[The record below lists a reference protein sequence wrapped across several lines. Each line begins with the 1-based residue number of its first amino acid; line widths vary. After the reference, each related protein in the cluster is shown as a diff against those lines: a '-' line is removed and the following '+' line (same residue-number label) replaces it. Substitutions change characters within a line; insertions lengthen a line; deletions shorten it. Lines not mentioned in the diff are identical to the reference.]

1 MFWLNWSTCW
11 SNWEDLLH
19 HVCLWESSLAS
30 ATGSVLLV
38 AAYHQLNSYT
48 TSKDIDVSTLSS
60 SITLSVLVLSSS
72 VVSKFRVS
80 KQTKLTMEESNRH
93 IWVFYKLKHLK
104 WITLPICSSNCP
116 SNDWIPS
123 RSKTLSNFEYL
134 KTYLTC

>member
-1 MFWLNWSTCW
+1 MFWLNWSKCW

-60 SITLSVLVLSSS
+60 SITLSVVVQLILNLVLQWFPNLGSLNRPNWLWRKAIVIYEFSTS
-72 VVSKFRVS
+72 LSISNESRFLFALVTVHPMTGFLPDP
-80 KQTKLTMEESNRH
+80 KL
-93 IWVFYKLKHLK
+93 
-104 WITLPICSSNCP
+104 
-116 SNDWIPS
+116 
-123 RSKTLSNFEYL
+123 
-134 KTYLTC
+134 

>member
-60 SITLSVLVLSSS
+60 SITLSVLVQLILNLVLQWFPNLGSLNRPNWLWRKAIVIYEFSTSLSISNES
-72 VVSKFRVS
+72 RFLFALVTVHPMIGFLPDP
-80 KQTKLTMEESNRH
+80 KL
-93 IWVFYKLKHLK
+93 
-104 WITLPICSSNCP
+104 
-116 SNDWIPS
+116 
-123 RSKTLSNFEYL
+123 
-134 KTYLTC
+134 

>member
-60 SITLSVLVLSSS
+60 SITLSVLVQLILNLVLQWFPNLGSLNRPNWLWRKAIVIYEFSTSLSISNES
-72 VVSKFRVS
+72 RFLFALVTVHPMTEFLPDP
-80 KQTKLTMEESNRH
+80 KL
-93 IWVFYKLKHLK
+93 
-104 WITLPICSSNCP
+104 
-116 SNDWIPS
+116 
-123 RSKTLSNFEYL
+123 
-134 KTYLTC
+134 

>member
-1 MFWLNWSTCW
+1 MFWLNWSKCW

-60 SITLSVLVLSSS
+60 SITLSVLVQLILNLVLQWFPNLGSLNRPNWLWRNAIVIYEFSTSLSISNES
-72 VVSKFRVS
+72 RFLFALVTVHPMTGFLPDP
-80 KQTKLTMEESNRH
+80 KL
-93 IWVFYKLKHLK
+93 
-104 WITLPICSSNCP
+104 
-116 SNDWIPS
+116 
-123 RSKTLSNFEYL
+123 
-134 KTYLTC
+134 